1 MKKCPYCSEE
11 IQNSAKKCRFCGEFL
26 EKLNLNEQKTTN
38 NINNTNKL
46 VFYKIEIFSL
56 ILCIILI
63 SFWVKASSA
72 IVFGEVIWY
81 IIIYFFLISII
92 YELFFRLLTKKY
104 YKFNIIFWIIL
115 YSILS
120 IILLV
125 FSRENI
131 SYDNNNLLNNN
142 SVQYKKY
149 LPENYNNTSDIV
161 KDNNLNNNEVLPII
175 NDTVNKFSKQKK
187 FKEELINNESTFN
200 EWLPYNIN
208 ENIRL
213 DKIVVW
219 WETDIIA
226 IMEYYYTYLN
236 ILKDEIN
243 ETTINNLKLEIIQ
256 NITNNNELKEYRENK
271 VNFLYKYYDKNWK
284 YIFEIKVWPLDYNNT
299 NINNYPTDFT
309 DI

>member
-26 EKLNLNEQKTTN
+26 EKLNLKEQKTTN

-63 SFWVKASSA
+63 SFWVKVSSA

-142 SVQYKKY
+142 SIQYKKY